1 MGLSSDRMLTVVGVV
16 STIVLLSSLSY
27 EFLLHDE
34 EEVAF
39 TIDDSGMMEDVSSIA
54 SFGPRV
60 AGSVEESLASDYI
73 SQRFTEIGLE
83 NVKVEEFQVTGA
95 WFVDAEP
102 EDHQILMHAQLEQGV
117 QNAPGLP
124 DGSAGTGRIAIDET
138 GELNHVE
145 SFTFMG
151 YSGSTHKHDNMLT
164 FIGNGSAENFDNI
177 GEIGAFFSL
186 IFILFFFSYL
196 IYSYVAT
203 WRSATKYTINAKK
216 KKKGASWAYAAK
228 VVVVLSALN
237 GLAEIVRNLS

>member
-16 STIVLLSSLSY
+16 STIVLLSSLTY
-27 EFLLHDE
+27 EFLLHNE

-138 GELNHVE
+138 GN
-145 SFTFMG
+145 
-151 YSGSTHKHDNMLT
+151 
-164 FIGNGSAENFDNI
+164 
-177 GEIGAFFSL
+177 
-186 IFILFFFSYL
+186 
-196 IYSYVAT
+196 
-203 WRSATKYTINAKK
+203 
-216 KKKGASWAYAAK
+216 
-228 VVVVLSALN
+228 
-237 GLAEIVRNLS
+237 